1 MRALLA
7 DGNCPARKTL
17 TTRVVDLL
25 RYDSESDRRMPFE
38 DDSLDLFIYIG
49 LVPWDTPRFSVEEQE
64 ARLIALDAVRPIK
77 VTQRRRFPSP

>member
-1 MRALLA
+1 
-7 DGNCPARKTL
+7 
-17 TTRVVDLL
+17 
-25 RYDSESDRRMPFE
+25 MPFE